1 MNKDLIISSKPTE
14 VDIVLLE
21 EKRLVEL
28 HKETPD
34 SNFAVGD
41 IYLGKVKKIAAGLN
55 AAFVEVGHEKDAFL
69 HYFDLGP
76 QLQSFTKY
84 TKNVLSGSAQ
94 NAWLKDFKLEKDI
107 DKGGKI
113 DQVLQQGQSI
123 LVQIAKEPISTKGP
137 RITSEVTMAGRYL
150 VLVPFSD
157 RVSVSQKIRSRE
169 ERERLKRLLQSIRPD
184 NFGIIVRTVAESKN
198 VAEIDADLKDLLAK
212 WEHCFNALKT
222 AKPPQKIL
230 GELSRTSA
238 ILRDLLN
245 ASFTNIHIDD
255 GRLFDETKEYLKM
268 IAPDKEKIV
277 KHYKNPEPIFEH
289 FGVAKQIKGLF
300 GKHVNMPSG
309 AYLVIEHTEALH
321 VIDVNSGPAK
331 SKSDQETNGLTVNL
345 DAAAEVARQLRL
357 RDMGG
362 IIVIDFIDMRSAENR
377 RKVLQ
382 KMIEEMKLDR
392 ARHNILPLSR
402 FGLMEITRERVRPA
416 MNINTAEICPSCK
429 GTGEIQPSIL
439 LIDEIENNLRY
450 ILSEK
455 KPSSI
460 TLCVHPF
467 VESFLTSGY
476 PSIRT
481 KWLLKFKKRVKIKP
495 INDYAMLEYRFLNG
509 KNEEIGKQTAG

>member
-1 MNKDLIISSKPTE
+1 MNKDLIISSKQSE
-14 VDIVLLE
+14 VDIALLE

-28 HKETPD
+28 HKESPD
-34 SNFAVGD
+34 SHFAVGD
-41 IYLGKVKKIAAGLN
+41 IYLGRVKKIAGGLN

-76 QLQSFTKY
+76 QLLSFNKY
-84 TKNVLSGSAQ
+84 TKGVLSGSLPS
-94 NAWLKDFKLEKDI
+94 AWLKDFRLEKDI
-107 DKGGKI
+107 EKGGKI
-113 DQVLQQGQSI
+113 DQVLQQGQPV

-137 RITSEVTMAGRYL
+137 RITSEVTLAGRYL

-157 RVSVSQKIRSRE
+157 RISVSQKIKSRE
-169 ERERLKRLLQSIRPD
+169 ERERLKRLLLSIRPE
-184 NFGIIVRTVAESKN
+184 NFGVIVRTVAENKK
-198 VAEIDADLKDLLAK
+198 VAEIDTDLKDLLTK
-212 WEHCFNALKT
+212 WEHCFNVLKT

-245 ASFTNIHIDD
+245 ESFSNIHIDD
-255 GRLFDETKEYLKM
+255 AQLYNETREYLRM

-277 KHYKNPEPIFEH
+277 KHYKNPEPVFEH

-321 VIDVNSGPAK
+321 VIDVNSGNTAK
-331 SKSDQETNGLTVNL
+331 ARNDQETNALNVNL

-377 RKVLQ
+377 KKLLQ
-382 KMIEEMKLDR
+382 KMIEEMKPDR
-392 ARHNILPLSR
+392 AKHNILPLSR

-416 MNINTAEICPSCK
+416 MNINTAELCPTCK
-429 GTGEIQPSIL
+429 GTGEVQPSVL
-439 LIDEIENNLRY
+439 LVDEIENNLRY
-450 ILSEK
+450 ILSEV
-455 KPSSI
+455 KPSSL

-467 VESFLTSGY
+467 VESYLTRGY

-495 INDYAMLEYRFLNG
+495 VNDYSMLEYRFLN
-509 KNEEIGKQTAG
+509 KNNEEIK

>member
-1 MNKDLIISSKPTE
+1 MNKDLIISSRQSE
-14 VDIVLLE
+14 VDIALLE

-28 HKETPD
+28 HKESPD

-41 IYLGKVKKIAAGLN
+41 IYLGKVKKIAGGLN

-76 QLQSFTKY
+76 QLSSFNKY
-84 TKNVLSGSAQ
+84 TKGVLSGNLQ
-94 NAWLKDFKLEKDI
+94 TAWLKDFQLEKDI

-113 DQVLQQGQSI
+113 DQVLQQGQPV

-137 RITSEVTMAGRYL
+137 RITSEVTLAGRYL

-157 RVSVSQKIRSRE
+157 RVSVSQKIKSRE
-169 ERERLKRLLQSIRPD
+169 ERERLKRLLLSIRPD
-184 NFGIIVRTVAESKN
+184 NFGIIVRTVAENKK

-212 WEHCFNALKT
+212 WEHCYNVLKT

-245 ASFTNIHIDD
+245 ESFTNIHIDD
-255 GRLFDETKEYLKM
+255 AQLYNETREYLRM

-277 KHYKNPEPIFEH
+277 KHYKNPEPVFEQ

-321 VIDVNSGPAK
+321 VIDVNSGNTAK
-331 SKSDQETNGLTVNL
+331 ARNDQETNALNVNM
-345 DAAAEVARQLRL
+345 DAATEVARQLRL

-362 IIVIDFIDMRSAENR
+362 IIVIDFIDMRAAENR
-377 RKVLQ
+377 KKLLQ
-382 KMIEEMKLDR
+382 KMIEEMKPDR
-392 ARHNILPLSR
+392 AKHNILPLSR

-416 MNINTAEICPSCK
+416 MNINTAELCPTCR
-429 GTGEIQPSIL
+429 GTGEVQPSVL
-439 LIDEIENNLRY
+439 LVDEIENNLRY
-450 ILSEK
+450 ILSEQ

-467 VESFLTSGY
+467 VESFLTKGY

-495 INDYAMLEYRFLNG
+495 INDYSMLEYRFLNG
-509 KNEEIGKQTAG
+509 KNEEIK

>member
-1 MNKDLIISSKPTE
+1 MNKELIISSRQGE
-14 VDIVLLE
+14 VDIALLE

-28 HKETPD
+28 HKESPD
-34 SNFAVGD
+34 SHFAVGD
-41 IYLGKVKKIAAGLN
+41 IYLGKVKKIAGGLN

-76 QLQSFTKY
+76 QLLSFNKY
-84 TKNVLSGSAQ
+84 TKGVLSDQLQSP
-94 NAWLKDFKLEKDI
+94 WLNEFKQEKDI

-113 DQVLQQGQSI
+113 DQVLQQGQPI

-137 RITSEVTMAGRYL
+137 RITSEVTLAGRYL

-157 RVSVSQKIRSRE
+157 RISVSQKIKSRE
-169 ERERLKRLLQSIRPD
+169 ERERLKRLLLSIRPD
-184 NFGIIVRTVAESKN
+184 KFGIIVRTVAENKK

-212 WEHCFNALKT
+212 WEYCYSTLKS
-222 AKPPQKIL
+222 AKPPQKVL

-245 ASFTNIHIDD
+245 ESFNNIFVDD
-255 GRLFDETKEYLKM
+255 AHLFSETKDYLRM

-277 KHYKNPEPIFEH
+277 KHYKNPEPVFEH
-289 FGVAKQIKGLF
+289 FGVARQIKGLF

-321 VIDVNSGPAK
+321 VIDVNSGNTAK
-331 SKSDQETNGLTVNL
+331 ARNDQETNALNVNL
-345 DAAAEVARQLRL
+345 DAATEVARQLRL

-362 IIVIDFIDMRSAENR
+362 IIVIDFIDMRSPENR
-377 RKVLQ
+377 KKLLQ
-382 KMIEEMKLDR
+382 KMIDEMKSDR
-392 ARHNILPLSR
+392 AKHNILPLSR

-416 MNINTAEICPSCK
+416 MNINVAEVCPSCK
-429 GTGEIQPSIL
+429 GTGEVQPSVL

-450 ILSEK
+450 ILSEV
-455 KPSSI
+455 KPSS
-460 TLCVHPF
+460 LSLSVHPF
-467 VESFLTSGY
+467 VESYLTKGY

-481 KWLLKFKKRVKIKP
+481 KWLLRFKKRIKIKP
-495 INDYAMLEYRFLNG
+495 VNDYAMLEFHFFNG
-509 KNEEIGKQTAG
+509 KNEEVR

>member
-1 MNKDLIISSKPTE
+1 MNKDLIISSRQLE
-14 VDIVLLE
+14 VDIALLE

-28 HKETPD
+28 HKESPD

-41 IYLGKVKKIAAGLN
+41 IYLGKVKKIAGGLN
-55 AAFVEVGHEKDAFL
+55 AAFVEVGHQKDAFL

-76 QLQSFTKY
+76 QLLSFNKY
-84 TKNVLSGSAQ
+84 TKSVLSGSAQ
-94 NAWLKDFKLEKDI
+94 AAWLKNFQLEKDI

-113 DQVLQQGQSI
+113 DQVLQQGQAV

-137 RITSEVTMAGRYL
+137 RITSEVTLAGRYL

-157 RVSVSQKIRSRE
+157 RISVSQKIKSRE
-169 ERERLKRLLQSIRPD
+169 ERERLKRLLLSIRPE
-184 NFGIIVRTVAESKN
+184 NFGVIVRTVAENKK
-198 VAEIDADLKDLLAK
+198 VAEIDTDLKDLLAK
-212 WEHCFNALKT
+212 WEHCYNALKT

-245 ASFTNIHIDD
+245 ESFSNIHIDD
-255 GRLFDETKEYLKM
+255 VQLYNETREYLRM

-277 KHYKNPEPIFEH
+277 KHYKNPEPVFEH
-289 FGVAKQIKGLF
+289 FGVAKQIKSLF

-321 VIDVNSGPAK
+321 VIDVNSGNTAK
-331 SKSDQETNGLTVNL
+331 ARNDQETNALNVNM
-345 DAAAEVARQLRL
+345 DAATEVARQLRL

-362 IIVIDFIDMRSAENR
+362 IIVVDFIDMRSAENR
-377 RKVLQ
+377 KKLLQ
-382 KMIEEMKLDR
+382 KMIEEMKPDR
-392 ARHNILPLSR
+392 AKHNILPLSR

-416 MNINTAEICPSCK
+416 MNINTAELCPACK
-429 GTGEIQPSIL
+429 GTGEVQPSIL
-439 LIDEIENNLRY
+439 LVDEIENNLRY
-450 ILSEK
+450 ILSEV
-455 KPSSI
+455 KPSSL

-467 VESFLTSGY
+467 VESYLTKGY

-495 INDYAMLEYRFLNG
+495 VNDYSMLEYRFLNG
-509 KNEEIGKQTAG
+509 KNEEIK

>member
-1 MNKDLIISSKPTE
+1 MNKDLIISSRQSE
-14 VDIVLLE
+14 VDIALLE
-21 EKRLVEL
+21 EKRLVEI
-28 HKETPD
+28 HKESPD

-41 IYLGKVKKIAAGLN
+41 IYLGKVKKIAGGLN

-76 QLQSFTKY
+76 QLASFNKY
-84 TKNVLSGSAQ
+84 TKSVLSGNAQ
-94 NAWLKDFKLEKDI
+94 TAWLKNFQLEKDI

-113 DQVLQQGQSI
+113 DQVLHQGQPI

-157 RVSVSQKIRSRE
+157 RVSVSQKIKSRE
-169 ERERLKRLLQSIRPD
+169 ERERLKRLLLSIRPE
-184 NFGIIVRTVAESKN
+184 NFGIIVRTVAENKK
-198 VAEIDADLKDLLAK
+198 VAEIDTDLKDLLAK
-212 WEHCFNALKT
+212 WEHCFNVLKT

-245 ASFTNIHIDD
+245 ESFTNIHIDD
-255 GRLFDETKEYLKM
+255 GRLYDETKEYLRM

-321 VIDVNSGPAK
+321 VIDVNSGNTAK
-331 SKSDQETNGLTVNL
+331 ARNDQETNALNVNI
-345 DAAAEVARQLRL
+345 DAAVEVARQLRL

-377 RKVLQ
+377 KKLLQ
-382 KMIEEMKLDR
+382 KMIEEMKPDR
-392 ARHNILPLSR
+392 AKHNILPLSR

-416 MNINTAEICPSCK
+416 MNINTAELCPTCK
-429 GTGEIQPSIL
+429 GTGEVQPSVL

-450 ILSEK
+450 ILSEV

-467 VESFLTSGY
+467 VESFLTRGY

-481 KWLLKFKKRVKIKP
+481 KWLLKYKKRVKVKA
-495 INDYAMLEYRFLNG
+495 INDYSMLEYRFLNA
-509 KNEEIGKQTAG
+509 KNEEIK

>member
-1 MNKDLIISSKPTE
+1 MNKDLIISCRQSE
-14 VDIVLLE
+14 VDIALLE
-21 EKRLVEL
+21 EKRLVEI
-28 HKETPD
+28 HKESPD

-41 IYLGKVKKIAAGLN
+41 IYLGRVKKIAGGLN

-76 QLQSFTKY
+76 QLASFIKFTKG
-84 TKNVLSGSAQ
+84 VLAGSFQ
-94 NAWLKDFKLEKDI
+94 TPWLKDFHLERDI

-113 DQVLQQGQSI
+113 DQAIHQGQPI

-137 RITSEVTMAGRYL
+137 RITSEVTLAGRYL
-150 VLVPFSD
+150 VLVPFSN
-157 RVSVSQKIRSRE
+157 RISISQKIKSRE
-169 ERERLKRLLQSIRPD
+169 ERDRLKRLLQSIRPE
-184 NFGIIVRTVAESKN
+184 NFGIIVRTVAENKK
-198 VAEIDADLKDLLAK
+198 VAEIDTDLKDLLAK
-212 WEHCFNALKT
+212 WETCFSILKT
-222 AKPPQKIL
+222 SKPPQKIL

-245 ASFTNIHIDD
+245 ASFNNIHIDD
-255 GRLFDETKEYLKM
+255 SVLYDETREYLKM

-277 KHYKNPEPIFEH
+277 KLHKNPEPIFEH

-321 VIDVNSGPAK
+321 VIDVNSGNTAK
-331 SKSDQETNGLTVNL
+331 AKNDQETNALNVNL
-345 DAAAEVARQLRL
+345 DAATEVARQLRL

-362 IIVIDFIDMRSAENR
+362 IIVVDFIDMRSAENR
-377 RKVLQ
+377 KKLLQ
-382 KMIEEMKLDR
+382 KMIEEMKPDR
-392 ARHNILPLSR
+392 AKHNILPLSR
-402 FGLMEITRERVRPA
+402 FGIMEITRERVRPA
-416 MNINTAEICPSCK
+416 LTINTAEACPACK
-429 GTGEIQPSIL
+429 GTGTVQPSVL

-450 ILSEK
+450 ILNES

-467 VESFLTSGY
+467 VESFLTRGY

-481 KWLLKFKKRVKIKP
+481 KWLLRFKKRIKIKS
-495 INDYAMLEYRFLNG
+495 INDYSVLEYRFLDG
-509 KNEEIGKQTAG
+509 KNEEIK

>member
-1 MNKDLIISSKPTE
+1 MNKDLIISSGQSE
-14 VDIVLLE
+14 VEIALLE

-41 IYLGKVKKIAAGLN
+41 IYLGRVKKIAAGLN

-76 QLQSFTKY
+76 QLASFNKY
-84 TKNVLSGSAQ
+84 TKNVLSGA
-94 NAWLKDFKLEKDI
+94 ATGPWLKDFKLEKDI

-157 RVSVSQKIRSRE
+157 RVSVSQKIKSRE
-169 ERERLKRLLQSIRPD
+169 ERERLKRLLLSIRPD
-184 NFGIIVRTVAESKN
+184 NFGVIVRTVAENKK
-198 VAEIDADLKDLLAK
+198 VAEIDTDLKDLLAK
-212 WEHCFNALKT
+212 WEHCFNALKS

-230 GELSRTSA
+230 GELNRTSA

-245 ASFTNIHIDD
+245 ESFTNIHIDD
-255 GRLFDETKEYLKM
+255 GQLYDETKEYLRM

-277 KHYKNPEPIFEH
+277 KHYKNPEPVFEH

-321 VIDVNSGPAK
+321 VIDVNSGNTAK
-331 SKSDQETNGLTVNL
+331 ARHDQETNALNVNL
-345 DAAAEVARQLRL
+345 DAATEVARQLRL

-377 RKVLQ
+377 KKLLQ
-382 KMIEEMKLDR
+382 KMIDEMKPDR
-392 ARHNILPLSR
+392 AKHNILPLSR
-402 FGLMEITRERVRPA
+402 FGIMEITRERVRPA
-416 MNINTAEICPSCK
+416 MNINTSELCPACK
-429 GTGEIQPSIL
+429 GTGEVQPSVL
-439 LIDEIENNLRY
+439 LIDDIENNLRY
-450 ILSEK
+450 LLNEV
-455 KPSSI
+455 KPPSV

-467 VESFLTSGY
+467 VESFLTRGY

-481 KWLLKFKKRVKIKP
+481 KWLLKFKKRIKVKP
-495 INDYAMLEYRFLNG
+495 VNDYSMLEYRFLNAQ
-509 KNEEIGKQTAG
+509 NEEIK